1 MSENSFKKF
10 NNDEKVSTNSSKLI
24 GMGLTFDDVLIV
36 PMKSAMAPRD
46 ADLKTQLTKT
56 IQLNIPLVSAAMDT
70 VTESGLAIAIAREG
84 GIGIIHKN
92 LTVKQQAQQVDKVK
106 RSESFIISNPI
117 TLPSHLPLSKA
128 LEVMSQDNISGI
140 PIVDN
145 GKLTGMLTHRDV
157 RFVSDTSHQ
166 ISKYMTPLASL
177 VTKPIGTTME
187 EAWEI
192 LHEKRVE
199 KLPVIDSDGHLKGL
213 ITAKDIQKK
222 KSFPAACMDD
232 QGRLRVGG
240 AVGVTADTLDRAS
253 GLIEAGVDVITVD
266 TAHGHSAGVLKTV
279 EMIKEHFSDVQVIA
293 GNIATA
299 EAALDL
305 AAAGADCVKVGIG
318 PGAICT
324 TRVIAGIGVPQLTA
338 IMDCATALEGK
349 GIPVIAD
356 GGIRYSGDIAK
367 AIAAGASSV
376 MIGSLFAGMEESPG
390 EMLLWEG
397 RPFKVYYGMGSLAAM
412 KKGSADRY
420 SQEGAE
426 PEKLVPEGIEG
437 RVPFKGKL
445 TDTTFQLMGGLRA
458 SMGYCGCTD
467 IKTFQRKAKF
477 VRVTGSG
484 VRENHP
490 HDVMITRESPNY
502 QSTFK

>member
-1 MSENSFKKF
+1 MKH
-10 NNDEKVSTNSSKLI
+10 NNIKTDKNAGSSKII

-36 PMKSAMAPRD
+36 PRRSAIAPRD
-46 ADLKTQLTKT
+46 ASLTTQLTRSIK
-56 IQLNIPLVSAAMDT
+56 LNIPLVSAAMDT
-70 VTESGLAIAIAREG
+70 VTESKLAIAIAREG

-92 LTVKQQAQQVDKVK
+92 LTIERQAMKVDKVK

-117 TLPSHLPLSKA
+117 TLPSGLPLSKA
-128 LEVMSQDNISGI
+128 IEVMKTEGISGI
-140 PIVDN
+140 PIVDG
-145 GKLTGMLTHRDV
+145 GKLAGMLTHRDI
-157 RFVSDTSHQ
+157 RFVTDVDRPISD
-166 ISKYMTPLASL
+166 YMTRLANL
-177 VTKPIGTTME
+177 VTKSKNTTMD
-187 EAWEI
+187 EALKL
-192 LHEKRVE
+192 LHKKRVE
-199 KLPVIDSDGHLKGL
+199 KLPVVDDEGHLIGL

-222 KSFPAACMDD
+222 KSFPHACMDD
-232 QGRLRVGG
+232 KGRLLVGA
-240 AVGVTADTLDRAS
+240 AVGVTADTLERAS
-253 GLIEAGVDVITVD
+253 ELVRAGVDVITVD
-266 TAHGHSAGVLKTV
+266 TAHGHSDGVIGTV
-279 EMIKEHFSDVQVIA
+279 KKIKNRFPDLQVIA

-305 AAAGADCVKVGIG
+305 ADAGADAVKVGIG

-338 IMDCATALEGK
+338 ILDCAEALK
-349 GIPVIAD
+349 GRNIPVIAD

-367 AIAAGASSV
+367 AIAAGANSV

-390 EMLLWEG
+390 ETLLWEG
-397 RPFKVYYGMGSLAAM
+397 RPYKVYYGMGSIAAM

-445 TDTTFQLMGGLRA
+445 TDTVFQLMGGLRA
-458 SMGYCGCTD
+458 SMGYCGCLD
-467 IKTFQRKAKF
+467 IETYQRVTQF
-477 VRVTGSG
+477 VQITGSG

-490 HDVMITRESPNY
+490 HDVIITRESPNY
-502 QSTFK
+502 QAMFK

>member
-1 MSENSFKKF
+1 MSENKSAKLYGDK
-10 NNDEKVSTNSSKLI
+10 SSKLI
-24 GMGLTFDDVLIV
+24 GFGLTFDDVLIV
-36 PMKSAMAPRD
+36 PMRSGIAPRD
-46 ADLKTQLTKT
+46 ASLKTQLTKK
-56 IQLNIPLVSAAMDT
+56 ISLNIPLISAAMDT
-70 VTESGLAIAIAREG
+70 VTESGLAMAIAREG

-92 LTVKQQAQQVDKVK
+92 LTIEQQAQQVDKVK

-117 TLPSHLPLSKA
+117 TLPSHLPLSTA
-128 LEVMSQDNISGI
+128 LEVMGKEGISGI

-157 RFVSDTSHQ
+157 RFVSDMGSP
-166 ISKYMTPLASL
+166 ISKFMTPLKSL
-177 VTKPIGTTME
+177 VTKPMGTTME
-187 EAWEI
+187 EAWAI

-199 KLPVIDSDGHLKGL
+199 KLPVVDAKGRLKGL

-240 AVGVTADTLDRAS
+240 AVGVTADTLDRVT

-266 TAHGHSAGVLKTV
+266 TAHGHSDGVLKTV
-279 EMIKEHFSDVQVIA
+279 RMIKEHFNDAQVIA

-305 AAAGADCVKVGIG
+305 VSAGADCVKVGIG

-338 IMDCATALEGK
+338 IMDCAEALADK
-349 GIPVIAD
+349 GIPLIAD

-367 AIAAGASSV
+367 AIAAGAGSV

-390 EMLLWEG
+390 ETLLWEG
-397 RPFKVYYGMGSLAAM
+397 RAFKVYYGMGSLAAM

-445 TDTTFQLMGGLRA
+445 TDTVFQLMGGLRA
-458 SMGYCGCTD
+458 SMGYCGCAD
-467 IKTFQRKAKF
+467 IETFQKKARF
-477 VRVTGSG
+477 VQVSGSG